1 MRLGHFCLS
10 FPCLVTKYVPY
21 HTYPSSLCQTKH
33 LCWYRTHFRCRNEV
47 RSHLFLLFLAGL
59 LLAKCNQYIM
69 VVPPY
74 GFGRHTALVGLS
86 WELAMRIFNHGTST
100 FLLFVRCQVWWDV
113 ARDTT
118 TTSTNQEPPTM
129 PVDII
134 HNDNILFRLPI
145 HWIFSQ

>member
-10 FPCLVTKYVPY
+10 FPCLVTKYAP
-21 HTYPSSLCQTKH
+21 YPSSLCQTKH
-33 LCWYRTHFRCRNEV
+33 FCWHRTHFRCRNEV
-47 RSHLFLLFLAGL
+47 RSHLVLLFSLDCCCPNAI
-59 LLAKCNQYIM
+59 NIM
-69 VVPPY
+69 VVPY